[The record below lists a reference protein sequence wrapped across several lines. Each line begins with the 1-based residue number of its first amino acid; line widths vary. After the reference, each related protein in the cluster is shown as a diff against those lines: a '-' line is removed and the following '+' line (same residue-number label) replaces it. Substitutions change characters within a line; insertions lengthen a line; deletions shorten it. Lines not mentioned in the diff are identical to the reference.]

1 MFGIHRVI
9 TNIDYLFVSMGK
21 KVKKKKKKKI
31 ILKININAFGFYFK
45 QSRQGLHCN
54 PSK

>member
-21 KVKKKKKKKI
+21 NKIKI
-31 ILKININAFGFYFK
+31 IHIYIKAFGFYYK
-45 QSRQGLHCN
+45 QSTQGLHCN